1 MILPIPLLI
10 NFLIG
15 LLSIALL
22 IIGSAL
28 LYRAWQRY
36 KAVQR
41 TIRLKRRVP
50 AYSQAPSTPAKN
62 EDIETK
68 STARPAEI
76 LSDRT
81 VLAPLIIGLALLLF
95 SFTGR
100 AMVRMAVPSGID
112 EPRELESG
120 TVQNVQRPDGTKIRA
135 EIFGRLDGPTLV
147 FTHGWGTSQTE
158 WYYAKRHLGNQFRL
172 IFWDLPG
179 LGKSTQPENRD
190 FALEKMASDLESV
203 LKLAQGKPVV
213 LVGHSIGGMIN
224 LTFCRLFPDRLGHD
238 VKGIVQV
245 DTSYTNPVTT
255 TKNAALS
262 QALQKPVAE
271 PLLYAMVW
279 FSPLVRAMNW
289 ISYQNGTS
297 HMMNAQSAFAGSET
311 WGQLDLVSRYG
322 YESTPSVVARGT
334 LAMFHW
340 DAKSVLP
347 RIPVPVLILVGE
359 QDTTTLPS
367 ASEYMQHTIPNARLE
382 KVSPSAHYGL
392 LEQNGRYDSA
402 IASFASTCLKAERF

>member
-1 MILPIPLLI
+1 MLLPIPLLI

-15 LLSIALL
+15 LLSIAIL

-36 KAVQR
+36 KTVQR
-41 TIRLKRRVP
+41 TIRLKRKVP
-50 AYSQAPSTPAKN
+50 AYSQARSTTIKGKDL
-62 EDIETK
+62 EVER
-68 STARPAEI
+68 TARPGEI
-76 LSDRT
+76 LLDRT
-81 VLAPLIIGLALLLF
+81 VLAPLVIGLALLLF
-95 SFTGR
+95 TFSGR
-100 AMVRMAVPSGID
+100 AVVHMAVPSGND
-112 EPRELESG
+112 EPRELKSG
-120 TVQNVQRPDGTKIRA
+120 TVQNIQRPDGTNIRA
-135 EIFGRLDGPTLV
+135 EIFGRPDAPTLV

-158 WYYAKRHLGNQFRL
+158 WYYAKRDLAGQFRL

-179 LGKSTQPENRD
+179 LGTSTQPNNRD
-190 FALEKMASDLESV
+190 YSLEKMGSDLESV
-203 LKLAQGKPVV
+203 LTLANGKPVV

-224 LTFCRLFPDRLGHD
+224 LTFCRLFPDRLGRD

-255 TKNAALS
+255 TKNAGLS
-262 QALQKPVAE
+262 EALQKPVAE
-271 PLLYAMVW
+271 PMLHAMIW
-279 FSPLVRAMNW
+279 FSPLVRAINW
-289 ISYQNGTS
+289 LSYENGTS

-340 DAKSVLP
+340 DATPVLP
-347 RIPVPVLILVGE
+347 HVNTPVLILVGE

-402 IASFASTCLKAERF
+402 IASFASTCLKANRL

>member
-36 KAVQR
+36 KTLQR
-41 TIRLKRRVP
+41 TIRLKRMAP
-50 AYSQAPSTPAKN
+50 AYSQARSIPVKD
-62 EDIETK
+62 EDIEVE
-68 STARPAEI
+68 SSARPAEI

-81 VLAPLIIGLALLLF
+81 VMAPLTIGLALLLF
-95 SFTGR
+95 TFSGR
-100 AMVRMAVPSGID
+100 AVVHMAVPSGND
-112 EPRELESG
+112 EPRELKSG
-120 TVQNVQRPDGTKIRA
+120 PVHALQRPDGTKIRA
-135 EIFGRLDGPTLV
+135 EVFGRLDAPTLV

-158 WYYAKRHLGNQFRL
+158 WYYAKRDLAGQFRL

-190 FALEKMASDLESV
+190 FALKKMASDLESV
-203 LKLAQGKPVV
+203 LTLANGKPVV

-224 LTFCRLFPDRLGHD
+224 LTFCRLFPERLGRD

-255 TKNAALS
+255 TKNAGLS
-262 QALQKPVAE
+262 RALQKPVAE
-271 PLLYAMVW
+271 PMLHAMVW

-289 ISYQNGTS
+289 LSYQNGTS

-340 DAKSVLP
+340 DAKPVLP
-347 RIPVPVLILVGE
+347 RIHVPVLILVGE

-402 IASFASTCLKAERF
+402 IARFASTCLNVIRL